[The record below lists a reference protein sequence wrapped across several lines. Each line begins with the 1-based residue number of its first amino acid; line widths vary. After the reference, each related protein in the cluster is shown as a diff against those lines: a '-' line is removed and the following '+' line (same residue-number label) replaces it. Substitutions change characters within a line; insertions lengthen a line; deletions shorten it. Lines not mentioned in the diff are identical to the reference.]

1 MKKEAGINK
10 TLFIILMIILYTPM
24 VQQITHIVNETPLRG
39 AIKKVNRPYFTWHDW
54 FSGKYQADAE
64 KYLNTHF
71 GFRNAMV
78 RVNNQIYYT
87 LFKKAKANGV
97 IIGKKNYLYEYSYI
111 DAYYGT
117 DFLGKDSIYRQL
129 KKLKAVQDTLE
140 AQGKTL
146 LLVMA
151 PGKATFFPE
160 YIPDRYKRNKGVTNL
175 QYFAKYASKL
185 GINHINLSKWFLMMK
200 DTARYALYPKTGIHW
215 SYYGMALA
223 ADTIIKTVEK
233 LRGTDMPDIIWKGIK
248 MSSKLKN
255 TDRDIERGMN
265 LIFHLKNN
273 PMPYPQL
280 EVDTTGKNR
289 LNAIVIA
296 DSYYWQIFSAKLPH
310 RIFNKQEFWFYNK
323 QIFPKRKD
331 GTSWTNESDLLSDL
345 NNTDIVILL
354 CTEPVLKRL
363 FWGFIDNAY
372 EAYFQPDKYKK
383 NHSKINI
390 DKTKI
395 ARIIEKI
402 KNNEKWYN
410 KEIEKAEQKNI
421 SIDSMLKLDA
431 VYLLRKRE
439 KDNK

>member
-10 TLFIILMIILYTPM
+10 MLFVILMMILYAPM
-24 VQQITHIVNETPLRG
+24 VQQITHVINETPLRG
-39 AIKKVNRPYFTWHDW
+39 AIKKVNKPYFSWQDW

-78 RVNNQIYYT
+78 RLNNQIYYS

-97 IIGKKNYLYEYSYI
+97 IIGKNNYLYEYSYI

-117 DFLGKDSIYRQL
+117 DFLGKDSIYREL
-129 KKLKAVQDTLE
+129 KKLKAVHDTLK

-146 LLVMA
+146 LMVLA

-160 YIPDRYKRNKGVTNL
+160 YIPDRYKREKGATNL
-175 QYFAKYASKL
+175 EYYVKYSDEF
-185 GINHINLSKWFLMMK
+185 GINHLNFSKWFLMLK
-200 DTARYALYPKTGIHW
+200 DTARYPLYPQTGIHW

-223 ADTIIKTVEK
+223 ADSIVKALEK
-233 LRGTDMPDIIWKGIK
+233 IRNIDMPDIVWKGIK

-265 LIFHLKNN
+265 LIFPLKNH
-273 PMPYPQL
+273 PMPYPEL
-280 EVDTTGKNR
+280 DVDTTGKTR

-296 DSYYWQIFSAKLPH
+296 DSYYWQMFSAKLPH
-310 RIFNKQEFWFYNK
+310 RVFKNQEFWFYNR

-331 GTSWTNESDLLSDL
+331 GTAWTNEIYLPDELKK
-345 NNTDIVILL
+345 TDIVILL
-354 CTEPVLKRL
+354 CTEPVLKRV
-363 FWGFIDNAY
+363 FWGFIDDAY
-372 EAYFQPDKYKK
+372 EVYYNPEKYKK
-383 NHSKINI
+383 THTKVQI
-390 DKTKI
+390 DKAKL

-402 KNNEKWYN
+402 KNNDKWYARVV
-410 KEIEKAEQKNI
+410 EKAKRKNI
-421 SIDSMLKLDA
+421 SVDSMLKLDA
-431 VYLLRKRE
+431 VFLLKKRE
-439 KDNK
+439 KQNK